1 MASDKSGSLG
11 TDDLNKPPG
20 PPSLLPVQGNGEAFS
35 VSKND
40 RVKREEIKLSIEFP
54 LKNGSQG
61 NDISLFF
68 KRFLSALMAANKEI
82 LLKKWDSSDEN
93 PISRAGDIAYNEDE
107 IAEYYAGMRSSN
119 DKRSFVGY
127 TRILS
132 NESFYQT

>member
-61 NDISLFF
+61 NDISLFLSGF
-68 KRFLSALMAANKEI
+68 YRFSWQLIRK
-82 LLKKWDSSDEN
+82 
-93 PISRAGDIAYNEDE
+93 
-107 IAEYYAGMRSSN
+107 YY
-119 DKRSFVGY
+119 
-127 TRILS
+127 
-132 NESFYQT
+132 